1 MGPIASALAGIAVA
15 NISAW
20 CYQQLTHYIPH
31 LPFADYEQE
40 KKEEKK
46 DKKTSKIKI
55 SQPTPLES
63 ATAFYHSAAGSLSL
77 SFFLLLLLSCSGKA
91 VRFGL
96 ALFLIWFLLMN
107 TMAFVGRSRYYAEQI
122 SQPSLMFK
130 SRLRNGEEIIV
141 DDYVV

>member
-63 ATAFYHSAAGSLSL
+63 ATAFYHSAAGK
-77 SFFLLLLLSCSGKA
+77 G

-107 TMAFVGRSRYYAEQI
+107 TMAFVGRSCYYAEQI

-130 SRLRNGEEIIV
+130 SRLRN
-141 DDYVV
+141 